1 MPTGPQPPLGTSRW
15 DSGGVWQESPHG
27 VGILMGG
34 GALPQLLAPR
44 LLWVQSID
52 SFCFLG
58 RDRFI
63 HSGEI
68 SSAFRAT
75 RHSVVMRRARS
86 CSFLAALHNRPENL
100 EAGTV
105 SKARHTFPH
114 QSVPHVCKFVFAH
127 KPLHFNILLPGFA
140 FGGF

>member
-15 DSGGVWQESPHG
+15 DSGGVWQG
-27 VGILMGG
+27 VVAPMELGILMGG

-75 RHSVVMRRARS
+75 RDRMVMRRPRS

-114 QSVPHVCKFVFAH
+114 QSVPYFCKIVFAH
-127 KPLHFNILLPGFA
+127 NPAQG
-140 FGGF
+140 